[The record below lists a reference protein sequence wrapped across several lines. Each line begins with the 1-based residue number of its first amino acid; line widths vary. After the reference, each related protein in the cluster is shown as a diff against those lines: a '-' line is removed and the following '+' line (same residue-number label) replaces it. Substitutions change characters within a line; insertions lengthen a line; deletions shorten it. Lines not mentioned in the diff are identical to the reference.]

1 MDLMNWRGTGGAGV
15 GSAGI
20 GTYYF
25 FGGLLM
31 IMGSLLE
38 WIVGNTF
45 PFVVFGSF
53 GQSDNQA
60 SVSLHTY

>member
-20 GTYYF
+20 GTYFF
-25 FGGLLM
+25 FGGVLM
-31 IMGSLLE
+31 IIGSLGE

-53 GQSDNQA
+53 GKQTSIF
-60 SVSLHTY
+60 SVITAC